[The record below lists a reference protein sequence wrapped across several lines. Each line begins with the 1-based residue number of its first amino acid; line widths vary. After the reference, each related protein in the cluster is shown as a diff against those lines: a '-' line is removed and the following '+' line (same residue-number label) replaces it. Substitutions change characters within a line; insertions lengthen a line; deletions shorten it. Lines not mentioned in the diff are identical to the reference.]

1 MRWALVGAAVLLVG
15 CNSEASDLEK
25 QYEIVAKG
33 RDNQAICDAA
43 RKVADAY
50 LRAGNEAKY
59 GSAKLRADV
68 NCSTASFEPY
78 NTQGID
84 VSSDD
89 MTAAPD
95 NMDALPDNT
104 GL

>member
-1 MRWALVGAAVLLVG
+1 MRLVALGLLLAG
-15 CNSEASDLEK
+15 CSSEAADLER

-50 LRAGNEAKY
+50 LRAGNETRYGEAKN
-59 GSAKLRADV
+59 RADLK
-68 NCSTASFEPY
+68 CTTAGFEPY

-84 VSSDD
+84 VDLGD
-89 MTAAPD
+89 NMTAVP
-95 NMDALPDNT
+95 
-104 GL
+104 